1 MGPKKKI
8 KQVKLDEW
16 DVRVAVENE
25 GEEELSFSKKE
36 KKKKAVAT
44 KHSPPPLLILF
55 DICFYCAVLHN

>member
-36 KKKKAVAT
+36 KKKRLWQPNI
-44 KHSPPPLLILF
+44 HHHH
-55 DICFYCAVLHN
+55 Y